1 MGITI
6 HYSGRLND
14 PGLIMELI
22 SEMRLLAKSRCWEY
36 TVFDDDW
43 TVEADAHIR
52 YKADGGIE
60 IKGNLGLKG
69 IILKVHP
76 DCEDFSLLFD
86 SKGHMRSFPGSAWDK
101 AGETSRFIFVKT
113 QLSPPEVHILIAGL
127 LQKLKKNFV
136 ANLEVSD
143 EGEFWETGDRDVLE
157 QKMYC
162 LRHRIDFLSN
172 TLNSEQLLG
181 LPGLPPEELADRIE
195 RMCQSTI
202 QGRPLKGMSRKK
214 TPLH

>member
-6 HYSGRLND
+6 HYSGRLNH
-14 PGLIMELI
+14 PGLIMEFI
-22 SEMRLLAKSRCWEY
+22 SEMRLLAKSQCWEY

-43 TVEADAHIR
+43 TVEADVHVLH
-52 YKADGGIE
+52 KADGGIE
-60 IKGNLGLKG
+60 IKGNMGLKG

-76 DCEDFSLLFD
+76 DCEDFTLLFD

-113 QLSPPEVHILIAGL
+113 QLSPPEVHILIVGL

-143 EGEFWETGDRDVLE
+143 EGEFWETGDRDFLE
-157 QKMYC
+157 QKMQY
-162 LRHRIDFLSN
+162 LRRKIDFLSDN
-172 TLNSEQLLG
+172 LNSEQCQG
-181 LPGLPPEELADRIE
+181 LRSLPPEQQADRIE
-195 RMCQSTI
+195 RMLEIINIEDSDPDPNKLQ
-202 QGRPLKGMSRKK
+202 
-214 TPLH
+214 

>member
-22 SEMRLLAKSRCWEY
+22 SEMRVLAESRGWAY
-36 TVFDDDW
+36 KVFDDDW
-43 TVEADAHIR
+43 TVEADAHMR
-52 YKADGGIE
+52 HKADGGFE

-76 DCEDFSLLFD
+76 DCEDFPLLFD
-86 SKGHMRSFPGSAWDK
+86 SKGHMRSFPGSAWGK
-101 AGETSRFIFVKT
+101 SGEKGRSIFVKT
-113 QLSPPEVHILIAGL
+113 QFSPPEVHILIVGI

-143 EGEFWETGDRDVLE
+143 EGEFWETGDRNVLE
-157 QKMYC
+157 QKMYY
-162 LRHRIDFLSN
+162 LRHRIDFLSD
-172 TLNSEQLLG
+172 TLNSEQLLD
-181 LPGLPPEELADRIE
+181 LQGLPPEQQADRIE
-195 RMCQSTI
+195 RM
-202 QGRPLKGMSRKK
+202 LKMIDINDSDPDPNK
-214 TPLH
+214 LQ